1 MKMISA
7 IEDLIGP
14 QFKALEHNPDGTVK
28 KWGYA
33 ILVSGHLEQY
43 RSTAA
48 DGEYCY
54 NGNGPEKSVR
64 AYMVNPTVGVG
75 DATHV
80 MVHDLAHCEDL
91 LVEDAHKVDPYAKD
105 VAHPLIM
112 GVYARFSR
120 SPHKYQ
126 HMIELIESWGAKDLF
141 RQIHYLFEV
150 RFVASEY
157 IAISNF
163 LASFAGIVAALR
175 QEFNTADITPEMK
188 LNINGWLRK
197 MTKFKFVAYLIVMC
211 DVQTLTLG
219 TLAFSIDNSH
229 YIDDVNLFISFA
241 KSCIF
246 RKGLLLNSS

>member
-1 MKMISA
+1 
-7 IEDLIGP
+7 
-14 QFKALEHNPDGTVK
+14 
-28 KWGYA
+28 
-33 ILVSGHLEQY
+33 VSGHLEQY

-64 AYMVNPTVGVG
+64 AHMVNPTVGVG

-91 LVEDAHKVDPYAKD
+91 LVEDAHKVDPYAND
-105 VAHPLIM
+105 VARPLIK
-112 GVYARFSR
+112 GVYAHFPR
-120 SPHKYQ
+120 SPHKYR
-126 HMIELIESWGAKDLF
+126 HMMALIESWSAEDLF

-175 QEFNTADITPEMK
+175 QELTTADITPDMK
-188 LNINGWLRK
+188 VKINGWLRK
-197 MTKFKFVAYLIVMC
+197 MTHCKFVAYLLVMC
-211 DVQTLTLG
+211 DVHTVNKVFSTQVQSDSALIIDVTSCLDDYKVGLQSWKFC
-219 TLAFSIDNSH
+219 LVPRQNAAFP
-229 YIDDVNLFISFA
+229 
-241 KSCIF
+241 C
-246 RKGLLLNSS
+246 